1 MARPLRIEIAG
12 GRYHVT
18 SRGNE
23 RRPIFRDE
31 RDRCHFLELLEQW
44 PPRFG
49 VRLHAYVLMDNHY
62 HLVLETP
69 EANLSRAAQWL
80 NLSYS
85 AWFNRRHRHIR
96 HLFQGRFKAIVLE
109 GDAHVQQVAR
119 YVHLNPVRVMALD
132 LGKSRRKAVA
142 AGLAQT
148 PRAEVIRQRLEV
160 LRKYRWSSYG
170 AVAGY
175 RAAPEW
181 LWVKLLQGLC
191 GGRNQLERLKAVR
204 LYTEQAV
211 REGLT
216 ESPWEGLIS
225 GLVLGSEDYARQL
238 FGGVKR
244 NQREESAASRKRGRI
259 DWGQIVKVVEKAK
272 GEAWE
277 TFSQRHGDWG
287 RDAAFWLGR
296 FAGRMRLGELAAA
309 GGGCDY
315 TTVAKAVNR
324 FGKRLVQD
332 RALAKI
338 VERMKHELSRF

>member
-211 REGLT
+211 REGLA

-259 DWGQIVKVVEKAK
+259 DWGRYYGGCREPKERRGKDSANGAEI
-272 GEAWE
+272 GDGTPLFGWGDSLGGCAWE
-277 TFSQRHGDWG
+277 NWQ
-287 RDAAFWLGR
+287 
-296 FAGRMRLGELAAA
+296 
-309 GGGCDY
+309 
-315 TTVAKAVNR
+315 
-324 FGKRLVQD
+324 RLVEAAIT
-332 RALAKI
+332 RLWPKRSAAL
-338 VERMKHELSRF
+338 ESGWDTTEC